1 MKSLIPHLAASLLL
15 LFSAA
20 SAFAQQSP
28 AAPAPPPQGPSYYY
42 IDAGKRVGPLPFA
55 QIGKLVKSGR
65 IKADTF
71 VWTDGM
77 SDWLPAGKVSRLA
90 AILPKTPKGPPKLP
104 DTNWKS
110 FMAGTW
116 NSEVSQQQQGIVTIV
131 RTTQTFSR
139 DGTWYGLF
147 ETSASS
153 QGLQVPPVTSQ
164 AQGTWD
170 VKKVHGE
177 TFTITIT
184 VNNQSETNK
193 MKRLGPNLVRNESMG
208 FEARRIAQ

>member
-1 MKSLIPHLAASLLL
+1 MKSLKLQLAASLLL

-28 AAPAPPPQGPSYYY
+28 AVPAPSPQGPSYYY
-42 IDAGKRVGPLPFA
+42 IDAGKRVGPVPFA
-55 QIGKLVKSGR
+55 QIGELVKSGR
-65 IKADTF
+65 IKPDTF
-71 VWTDGM
+71 VWADGM
-77 SDWLPAGKVSRLA
+77 SDWLPARKVSRLA
-90 AILPKTPKGPPKLP
+90 AILPKKPKGPPKLP
-104 DTNWKS
+104 DTDWKS

-116 NSEVSQQQQGIVTIV
+116 NSQMSQQQQGIVTTV
-131 RTTQTFSR
+131 RTTQTFSA

-170 VKKVHGE
+170 AKKVHGE
-177 TFTITIT
+177 TFTITVT